1 MAQQKAQ
8 QAAQDPIVQMQQQE
22 LQIKQQEAQTKQQKV
37 ALDASEKMDR
47 LQLEKDR
54 IASQER
60 IAGMQVGARIAT
72 DEANLTAKQQ
82 EAKLRMGIDLA
93 REVSKEDQTMQQM
106 QQNQQQPRKED
117 E

>member
-1 MAQQKAQ
+1 
-8 QAAQDPIVQMQQQE
+8 MQQQE

-37 ALDASEKMDR
+37 ALDAAEKMDR
-47 LQLEKDR
+47 LELEKER
-54 IASQER
+54 IAAQER
-60 IAGMQVGARIAT
+60 IAGMQTGAKIAT

-82 EAKLRMGIDLA
+82 EERMRLGIDMA
-93 REVSKEDQTMQQM
+93 REIAQEDRAMQQM